1 MKTLNAVLIFLFVVA
16 IICSGCSKRDG
27 MHTSKK
33 VNPQGLPIQ
42 GPQIGDDETG
52 KPVITITPELTYPGM
67 ESYAGQNYEFVSKD
81 DPQKVADWYQANLAG
96 STMQKTVTSEET
108 DSFWTVNYKKLI
120 IRIYYYNGNESIIK
134 FKTEIK

>member
-67 ESYAGQNYEFVSKD
+67 VSYEGQTYEFLSKD

-96 STMQKTVTSEET
+96 STMQKKTFDVET
-108 DSFWTVNYKKLI
+108 DSIWTVNYKKI
-120 IRIYYYNGNESIIK
+120 IIKISYINGNESMIK
-134 FKTEIK
+134 FKTEV

>member
-1 MKTLNAVLIFLFVVA
+1 MKTFNAVLIVLFVVA
-16 IICSGCSKRDG
+16 IICSGCGKSGEMNK
-27 MHTSKK
+27 SKK
-33 VNPQGLPIQ
+33 LNDQGLPIQ

-81 DPQKVADWYQANLAG
+81 NPQKIADWYQANLAG
-96 STMQKTVTSEET
+96 STMQKTVAGEET
-108 DSFWTVNYKKLI
+108 DSFWTVNYEKLT